1 MPARPYPSAM
11 GRGERIWVAGGTG
24 LVGSAIVR
32 LLTHEPGL
40 TVLAPSRQEL
50 DLFDREAVETF
61 VQANR
66 PDTVILAAAKVG
78 GIGANMAQPVAFL
91 TENLAIQNSVMTSAV
106 SGGVST
112 IMILGSSCIYPREC
126 SQPMREE
133 YYMTG
138 ALEPTNESYA
148 VAKIAGM
155 RLAQALHA
163 EHGTRILLPLPCNVY
178 GPGDHFDPE
187 KSHVLSAL
195 VIKFEN
201 ARRTRQPSVTL
212 WGTGSACREFIHCDD
227 LADACLFLLDLDKDM
242 GLVNVGTGTD
252 QSIAELAALV
262 AVRVGFFGSIEWD
275 TTKPDGMPRKVLD
288 VSRLAAEGWQ
298 PKVQL
303 ADGIDSVISEYRSLA
318 PEEGA

>member
-1 MPARPYPSAM
+1 V

-32 LLTHEPGL
+32 RLQREPDV
-40 TVLAPSRQEL
+40 TVLTRPRQEL
-50 DLFDREAVETF
+50 DLFDSEAVRSF
-61 VQANR
+61 VEENR

-91 TENLAIQNSVMTSAV
+91 TENLAIQNNVMTSAV
-106 SGGVST
+106 AGGVST
-112 IMILGSSCIYPREC
+112 IMFLGSSCIYPREC
-126 SQPMREE
+126 AQPMREQD
-133 YYMTG
+133 YMTG

-178 GPGDHFDPE
+178 GQGDHFDPQN
-187 KSHVLSAL
+187 SHVLSAL
-195 VIKFEN
+195 VVKFET
-201 ARRTRQPSVTL
+201 ACRTYQPSVTL
-212 WGTGSACREFIHCDD
+212 WGTGSAFREFIHCDD
-227 LADACLFLLDLDKDM
+227 LADACLFLLDLDTDM

-262 AVRVGFFGSIEWD
+262 ASRVGFTGTIGWD

-288 VSRLAAEGWQ
+288 VSRLTAEGWR
-298 PKVQL
+298 PTVDL
-303 ADGIDSVISEYRSLA
+303 ADGIDSVIAEYRSLF
-318 PEEGA
+318 PEEGE